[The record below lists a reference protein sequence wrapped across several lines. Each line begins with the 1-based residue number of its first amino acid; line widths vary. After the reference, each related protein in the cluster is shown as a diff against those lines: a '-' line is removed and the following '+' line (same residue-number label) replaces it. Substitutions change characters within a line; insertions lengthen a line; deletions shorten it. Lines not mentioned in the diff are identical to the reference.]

1 MYLQWHLGKWK
12 TILQLQLLCDNDS
25 FSPRKFRPK
34 LISSNRPQDSVRQK
48 QTQILAIKD
57 QLRTKVDALRKELE
71 SKRRSSAV
79 PDHELHLSKFESVN
93 I

>member
-1 MYLQWHLGKWK
+1 M
-12 TILQLQLLCDNDS
+12 
-25 FSPRKFRPK
+25 
-34 LISSNRPQDSVRQK
+34 RPQDSVRQR

-71 SKRRSSAV
+71 SKRRSSTI
-79 PDHELHLSKFESVN
+79 PEHDLHMAKYEPVN